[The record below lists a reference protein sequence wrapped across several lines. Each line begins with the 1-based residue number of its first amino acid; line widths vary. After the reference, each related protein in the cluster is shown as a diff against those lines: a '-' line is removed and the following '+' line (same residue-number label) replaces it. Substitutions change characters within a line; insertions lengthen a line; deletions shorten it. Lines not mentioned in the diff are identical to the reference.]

1 VGTSWQLAEI
11 RTRDPAHQGVVPEA
25 ERAKYTVAFAAD
37 GTFNATADCNIVNG
51 RWMAAAGGG
60 LTLVP
65 GPSTI
70 VACAEGS
77 LGDLY
82 VLALTN
88 SASYAIANGSLTIT
102 LVDGG
107 TLVFETAT

>member
-1 VGTSWQLAEI
+1 MT
-11 RTRDPAHQGVVPEA
+11 TRDPVHQGVVPEA
-25 ERAKYTVAFAAD
+25 ERSKYTVAFAA
-37 GTFNATADCNIVNG
+37 GGKFTATADCNTVAG
-51 RWMAAAGGG
+51 TWTASAGGG
-60 LTLVP
+60 LKLVP

-88 SASYAIANGSLTIT
+88 SASYAIANGGLTIT

-107 TLVFETAT
+107 TLVFEKTP